1 MPYEKISLPQYP
13 CAEDMWDGLKKET
26 RPIVIY
32 GMGNGADKLIARF
45 SMLGIEFADIF
56 ASDGFVRGHSFHGV
70 RVKTLDEILFVMRHI
85 RDEIWT
91 RRTPTEVIFAS
102 VCSPRLSQLGFYEIL
117 KKEKDLY
124 TAANICGIKGEE
136 LAFIKEFSE
145 PYLKTGE
152 RKYLCRR
159 PCFHDQGFLSET

>member
-1 MPYEKISLPQYP
+1 MRITGAVIVCICCVFLGVLLCREEKGRI
-13 CAEDMWDGLKKET
+13 
-26 RPIVIY
+26 
-32 GMGNGADKLIARF
+32 
-45 SMLGIEFADIF
+45 
-56 ASDGFVRGHSFHGV
+56 
-70 RVKTLDEILFVMRHI
+70 KTLDEILFVMRHI

-124 TAANICGIKGEE
+124 TAAHICGIKGEE

-145 PYLKTGE
+145 KIGKTDAENQKGE
-152 RKYLCRR
+152 FDYIISKTEEYVNNLRR
-159 PCFHDQGFLSET
+159 ELPKKQKLNVTLPVFFGVLFVIIFL